1 MFFGKLGKRKR
12 SMDPSLLEDERIL
25 KKYKIGRD
33 VDDEDLEKIN
43 ELASIGLIKK
53 GLSLERL
60 KITAKTTELG
70 LKFIIWPYF
79 HHVFPD

>member
-1 MFFGKLGKRKR
+1 MFSRWLGKKNVTNN
-12 SMDPSLLEDERIL
+12 PIILENNKIL
-25 KKYKIGRD
+25 KKYKNGRD
-33 VDDEDLEKIN
+33 IDDEDLPKIN

-70 LKFIIWPYF
+70 LKLII
-79 HHVFPD
+79 